1 MWLSGNPA
9 SGKSVLSSYV
19 VDYLQEQSVGHSYF
33 FFKHGAETTS
43 SVSDC
48 LRSLAYQMACSN
60 FEVRKTLL
68 ALHAD
73 GVAVDKDNER
83 AVWRKLFLE
92 GVFQAKLTQPH
103 YWVIDALDECSKAQS
118 FLSIFGSIESQTPI
132 RIFITSRKAQEIE
145 RAFSQFGPKIIHLEI
160 LASDTLEDIKSF
172 IESRMD
178 QLPVE
183 GDESKLNLCNKILAK
198 SDGSFLWARL
208 VVQELEHTWSEEA
221 IEDVLHEVPADM
233 NLLYMRAL
241 ENMSRMSRATKLAK
255 AILKWTVCALR
266 PLTISEMQSALKL
279 DIGETVCNLNRSIS
293 SICGQLVFVDQRSR
307 IQLVHQTVRDFLI
320 HDGLDSEFAVRKVEG
335 HAHLAVKCLGLLS
348 ETRFKPKRAQNQKL
362 AIPQGPA
369 KDAALLDYACTFFSD
384 HLYRASSLESEPWE
398 ALYEFL
404 DRNVLAWIEHLANT
418 GDLYY
423 ITRTAI
429 NIKAYLARRAKYF
442 PPIGQQ
448 VRTIDAWSVDLIRL
462 TAKFRTALL
471 TSPSSIYWL
480 IPPMCPSESIIS
492 RKFTSP
498 NRGLAIKGSLEKTWD
513 DCLTLINYF
522 EAQTAAI
529 AHGDRSFAVGLSTG
543 KITIYHTISGQVLRV
558 LEHMERLKILEFG
571 DQDKFLASSGI
582 RKVRVWD
589 LGTGQQIWLFEIFNQ
604 ALALAFTSENEC
616 LLAASQGNYV
626 SCWYLS
632 NGSEKK
638 GIPWHGGFKQ
648 PSNKIQQ
655 RSPPTRAV
663 FSPDRNLL
671 AVSYR
676 GRPILL
682 FDLALEIFFGEC
694 FRSSGSVQT
703 KAETHYPVVAMEF
716 QPSSEISLLIASYGD
731 GELIAYNSRT
741 LELRYR
747 AANVNAHTLA
757 CSPDGRTLV
766 TGSSFGTIQ
775 VFDFD
780 GTGGETLA
788 PIYRIDACEE
798 GIRSLAFSNDSLR
811 FMDIRGSQCRVWEP
825 AVLVRKDLE
834 DCDESEVSDPS
845 PMVNASVKIAEGDIK
860 AEITAMVC
868 DSDGDVVFCGKEDG
882 SVVACLIQDV
892 SQDWLLY
899 KHSSNIAITSIA
911 WGQQEHILASVD
923 ESSRIVIRKLV
934 KHQAVWSASEVLTD
948 QRFADSVCGLLISP
962 ANDNLLI
969 DGKESYEL
977 WSIQGQKLGSKTCLP
992 QKHQKLISHPIR
1004 LSTFVSFEHDTVH
1017 IFDWSNFKE
1026 LTSPEGVKLT
1036 RPSEPI
1042 VKSSALAISYHG
1054 NDILVKLTRKN
1065 GDQSS
1070 TKLECWQ
1077 TSDIMTSATSIKP
1090 LPGFE
1095 MLGPCIKYI
1104 IAVNGNTLLFLDT
1117 DLWVCSLNLK
1127 KFAITPEAKRH
1138 FFIPTDW
1145 LSISGDVFFQLTQKN
1160 EFVFAKKYALLII
1173 RRGMDYSETISLS
1186 KAQQWSFNHASNLH
1200 LAVP

>member
-1 MWLSGNPA
+1 M
-9 SGKSVLSSYV
+9 
-19 VDYLQEQSVGHSYF
+19 
-33 FFKHGAETTS
+33 S

-83 AVWRKLFLE
+83 SVWRKLFLE
-92 GVFQAKLTQPH
+92 GVFQVKVNQPH

-118 FLSIFGSIESQTPI
+118 FLSIFGSIESQTPL
-132 RIFITSRKAQEIE
+132 RIFITSRKTQEIE
-145 RAFSQFGPKIIHLEI
+145 RAFVQLGPKIMHLEI

-172 IESRMD
+172 IESRID
-178 QLPVE
+178 RLPVE
-183 GDESKLNLCNKILAK
+183 GDESKSNLCNKILAK
-198 SDGSFLWARL
+198 SDGSFLWVRL

-221 IEDVLHEVPADM
+221 IEEVLHEVPADM

-241 ENMSRMSRATKLAK
+241 DNMSRMSRATKLAK
-255 AILKWTVCALR
+255 AILMWTVCAFR
-266 PLTISEMQSALKL
+266 PLTISEMQSALKI
-279 DIGETVCNLNRSIS
+279 DIGETVSSLNRSIS

-320 HDGLDSEFAVRKVEG
+320 QDDLDSEFAVRKVEG
-335 HAHLAVKCLGLLS
+335 HAHIAVKCLDLLS
-348 ETRFKPKRAQNQKL
+348 KTQFKPTRTQKQKL

-369 KDAALLDYACTFFSD
+369 KDAALIDYACTFFSD
-384 HLYRASSLESEPWE
+384 HLYRASSLESEPWD

-448 VRTIDAWSVDLIRL
+448 VRTVDAWSVDLIRL
-462 TAKFRTALL
+462 AAKFRTALL

-498 NRGLAIKGSLEKTWD
+498 HRGLAVKGSVEKTWD
-513 DCLTLINYF
+513 DCLTLINYL
-522 EAQTAAI
+522 EGQTAAI
-529 AHGDRSFAVGLSTG
+529 AHGDRFFAVGLSTG
-543 KITIYHTISGQVLRV
+543 KIILYHTISGQVRCV

-571 DQDKFLASSGI
+571 DQDKVLASSGI
-582 RKVRVWD
+582 RKVRIWD
-589 LGTGQQIWLFEIFNQ
+589 LSNCQQIWLFETSYQ

-626 SCWYLS
+626 ICWYLS
-632 NGSEKK
+632 NGSEKV
-638 GIPWHGGFKQ
+638 GIPWHDGFKE
-648 PSNKIQQ
+648 PSKIQQ
-655 RSPPTRAV
+655 RSPPTRAA

-671 AVSYR
+671 AVTYR

-703 KAETHYPVVAMEF
+703 KIVSHYPVVAMEF
-716 QPSSEISLLIASYGD
+716 QPSSEIGLLIASYGD
-731 GELIAYNSRT
+731 GELIAYNPRT

-747 AANVNAHTLA
+747 AANLHAHTLA

-766 TGSSFGTIQ
+766 TGSSSGTIR

-780 GTGGETLA
+780 GFGGEILT
-788 PIYRIDACEE
+788 PIYRIDAYEE
-798 GIRSLAFSNDSLR
+798 GIKSLKFSNDSLR
-811 FMDIRGSQCRVWEP
+811 FIDIRGSQCRVWEP

-834 DCDESEVSDPS
+834 DCDESEISDPS
-845 PMVNASVKIAEGDIK
+845 PMVNASVKMAEGNIK

-882 SVVACLIQDV
+882 SVVARLAQDV
-892 SQDWLLY
+892 NKDWLLY
-899 KHSSNIAITSIA
+899 KHSSNLAITSIA
-911 WGQQEHILASVD
+911 WGQREHIIASVD
-923 ESSRIVIRKLV
+923 ESSRIVIQKLV
-934 KHQAVWSASEVLTD
+934 KHQTMWSASEVLTN
-948 QRFADSVCGLLISP
+948 QRFAGSVCGLLLSP
-962 ANDNLLI
+962 TNDNLLI

-977 WSIQGQKLGSKTCLP
+977 WTIQGQKLGSKTFLP
-992 QKHQKLISHPIR
+992 QKHQKLISHPLQ
-1004 LSTFVSFEHDTVH
+1004 LSAFVSFELDKVH
-1017 IFDWSNFKE
+1017 IFNWSDFKE
-1026 LTSPEGVKLT
+1026 LTSPEGVKLN
-1036 RPSEPI
+1036 RPSELS
-1042 VKSSALAISYHG
+1042 VKTSAMRISYHG
-1054 NDILVKLTRKN
+1054 NNILVELTRKN

-1077 TSDIMTSATSIKP
+1077 TSDIMTSATSITP

-1095 MLGPCIKYI
+1095 MLGPCIRYI

-1117 DLWVCSLNLK
+1117 DLWVCSLDLK
-1127 KFAITPEAKRH
+1127 NFAITPEAKRH
-1138 FFIPTDW
+1138 FFIPADW
-1145 LSISGDVFFQLTQKN
+1145 LSMSGDIFFEFTLKN
-1160 EFVFAKKYALLII
+1160 EFVFVKKNEVLII

-1186 KAQQWSFNHASNLH
+1186 KAQQWLFNHANNLH